1 MGLFKKETDQEK
13 LEFYLK
19 MILALSKKVKPEL
32 TSYEKN
38 KYVKIL
44 KLIAKNIS

>member
-1 MGLFKKETDQEK
+1 MNWLKKETNQEK
-13 LEFYLK
+13 LEFYLNL
-19 MILALSKKVKPEL
+19 ILALSKSVEPEL

-44 KLIAKNIS
+44 NNVAENIS